1 MIQHNAGLNWVG
13 MIDDSQKSV
22 DDEWRRK
29 KSESL
34 REWLIIK
41 KGRVTNNNAEIIL
54 LRFENYSLTMD
65 TSTKLLLKNTRLIEI
80 RGNRPTIKKK
90 RKESWSIDGT
100 MPLLSSTCV
109 NLPNSSRWRWE
120 LSSIPDE
127 KKSSS
132 DFVSIT
138 HDKWF
143 QEICQLF
150 LFLTR
155 LEGYNRWMMDDHLH
169 DIKYDKFHE
178 NNFRAAF
185 FDWM

>member
-1 MIQHNAGLNWVG
+1 MEQCLFSAAHVWTFPTRPGDGENCP
-13 MIDDSQKSV
+13 Q
-22 DDEWRRK
+22 
-29 KSESL
+29 SL
-34 REWLIIK
+34 M
-41 KGRVTNNNAEIIL
+41 N
-54 LRFENYSLTMD
+54 
-65 TSTKLLLKNTRLIEI
+65 
-80 RGNRPTIKKK
+80 
-90 RKESWSIDGT
+90 
-100 MPLLSSTCV
+100 
-109 NLPNSSRWRWE
+109 
-120 LSSIPDE
+120 